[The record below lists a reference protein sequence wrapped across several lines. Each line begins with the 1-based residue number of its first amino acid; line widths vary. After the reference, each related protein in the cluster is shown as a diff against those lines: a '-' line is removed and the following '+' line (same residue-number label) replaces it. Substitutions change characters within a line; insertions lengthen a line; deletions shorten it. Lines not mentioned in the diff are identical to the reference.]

1 MQELI
6 YVTAEDGFVILE
18 NASEERFKV
27 KITDG
32 LREATRQLIV
42 STNPKQTSPK
52 QIQSL
57 YRSGKSD
64 QEIAQETGEKLEFV
78 QMFTPAVQSELD
90 YVTERVQLTEF
101 VFGNEM
107 MPFSEIVQM
116 SFANPNWRSFKQGA
130 HWFVKVSQGE
140 VEALW
145 KYEPRVSLLEPH
157 NEVARRISAGMQDAE
172 PLDLVFE
179 EKQPPTSPTLT
190 ALPRESASI
199 VNQKPQLDE
208 QRKDAEVYSLLDE
221 IRERRALEG
230 VSDESEEGEAPTPV
244 AHTAPVTKPT
254 ANPKPTSAKGRS
266 SLPSWDEIIFGS
278 NSDS

>member
-42 STNPKQTSPK
+42 SSNSRQTSPK
-52 QIQSL
+52 QIQAL
-57 YRSGKSD
+57 YRAGKTD
-64 QEIAQETGEKLEFV
+64 QEISQDTGEKIEFV

-101 VFGNEM
+101 VFGNQM

-116 SFANPNWRSFKQGA
+116 SFSEPNWRSFKQGA
-130 HWFVKVSQGE
+130 NWFVKISQGD

-145 KYEPRVSLLEPH
+145 KYEPRVSLLEPQ
-157 NEVARRISAGMQDAE
+157 NEVAKKISAGMQDAE

-179 EKQPPTSPTLT
+179 EKSKVQAPIVAASP
-190 ALPRESASI
+190 SASNAT
-199 VNQKPQLDE
+199 VDQQVTAVDHG
-208 QRKDAEVYSLLDE
+208 KDAEVYSLLDE
-221 IRERRALEG
+221 IRERRAMEDKH
-230 VSDESEEGEAPTPV
+230 VQNNEAKASEPETRVVEEPK
-244 AHTAPVTKPT
+244 TAIP
-254 ANPKPTSAKGRS
+254 PKPASAKGRS

-278 NSDS
+278 NADS